1 MNKIVVENRKFQID
15 LVIIK
20 NINHNLEK
28 IVYLEEKKKSRQKTR
43 SVAAETM

>member
-1 MNKIVVENRKFQID
+1 MVENRKFQID

-28 IVYLEEKKKSRQKTR
+28 IVYLEEKKKAGKRR
-43 SVAAETM
+43 EV